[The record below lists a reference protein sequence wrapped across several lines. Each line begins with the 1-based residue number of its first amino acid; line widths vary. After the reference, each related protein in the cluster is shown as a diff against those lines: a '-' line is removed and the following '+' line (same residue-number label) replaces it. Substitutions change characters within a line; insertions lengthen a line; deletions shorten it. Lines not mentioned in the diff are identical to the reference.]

1 MSISA
6 PANNFVSK
14 QQLAVSANMHP
25 KELQI
30 SSFSYPLPENRIA
43 RFPLE
48 ERDSSKLLI
57 YKNGSVQEDRF
68 NNIHRYLPTGSLIVF
83 NQTRVIE
90 ARILFTKPSG
100 GTLEVFLL
108 DPAPVYQDITKALQQ
123 EGTADWKCLV
133 GGASKWKHGY
143 IPEKKIETGEGE
155 IILRAEIIE
164 RNTGSFTIR
173 FSWTPL
179 QYSFASV
186 IHYLGQVPLPP
197 YLKRRPEIT
206 DENRYQTVYAK
217 DKGSVAAPTAGLH
230 FTERVFGQ
238 LKEKNIESVFLTLH
252 VGAGTFMPVKADQM
266 NGHEMHAEWID
277 VPLSAIEMLSQ
288 NLKPL
293 FSVGTT
299 SMRTLESLYWM
310 GVKVSTDESIT
321 LGQLEISQWE
331 VYDKLQPYMI
341 PKSESLKALAQW
353 LRKNN
358 LQSLITKT
366 QILIAPGYECKM
378 IDGLITNF
386 HQPESTLLL
395 LVAAV
400 IGSEWKSIYEFA
412 LNNNYRFLSYG
423 DACLLYKN
431 ESVLT

>member
-1 MSISA
+1 
-6 PANNFVSK
+6 
-14 QQLAVSANMHP
+14 MHP

-30 SSFSYPLPENRIA
+30 SSFTYPLPDDRIA

-48 ERDSSKLLI
+48 ERDSSKLLV
-57 YKNGSVQEDRF
+57 YKNRAVQEDSF
-68 NNIHRYLPTGSLIVF
+68 YNIPRYLPPGSLLVF

-100 GTLEVFLL
+100 GILEVFLL
-108 DPAPVYQDITKALQQ
+108 DPAPVYRDITQALQQ
-123 EGTADWKCLV
+123 EGTVDWKCLV
-133 GGASKWKHGY
+133 GGASKWKHGF
-143 IPEKKIETGEGE
+143 IPEKKIETAEGE

-179 QYSFASV
+179 HYAFARV
-186 IHYLGQVPLPP
+186 IHYIGQVPLPP

-206 DENRYQTVYAK
+206 DENRYQTVYARE
-217 DKGSVAAPTAGLH
+217 KGSVAAPTAGLH
-230 FTERVFGQ
+230 FTENVFGQ
-238 LKEKNIESVFLTLH
+238 LKEQNIEPVFLTLH
-252 VGAGTFMPVKADQM
+252 VGAGTFMPVKSDQM

-277 VPLSAIEMLSQ
+277 VPLAAIEKLSQ
-288 NLKPL
+288 NKKPL
-293 FSVGTT
+293 FAVGTT

-310 GVKVSTDESIT
+310 GVKISINESIT
-321 LGQLEISQWE
+321 LDQLEITQWE
-331 VYDKLQPYMI
+331 VYDKLQTFAI
-341 PKSESLKALAQW
+341 SQNESLNALAQW
-353 LRKNN
+353 LRKNQ

-400 IGSEWKSIYEFA
+400 IGNEWKSIYEYA
-412 LNNNYRFLSYG
+412 LNNDYRFLSYG
-423 DACLLYKN
+423 DACLLYKEN
-431 ESVLT
+431 SIFI

>member
-1 MSISA
+1 
-6 PANNFVSK
+6 
-14 QQLAVSANMHP
+14 MHP

-30 SSFSYPLPENRIA
+30 SSFSYPLPDDRIA

-48 ERDSSKLLI
+48 ERDSSKLLV
-57 YKNGSVQEDRF
+57 YNNGSVQEDRF
-68 NNIHRYLPTGSLIVF
+68 YNISRYIPPGSLLVF

-108 DPAPVYQDITKALQQ
+108 DPSPIYHDITQALQQ
-123 EGTADWKCLV
+123 EGAVEWKCLV
-133 GGASKWKHGY
+133 GGASKWKHGF
-143 IPEKKIETGEGE
+143 IPEKKIETAEGE

-179 QYSFASV
+179 HNSFARI

-217 DKGSVAAPTAGLH
+217 ENGSVAAPTAGLH
-230 FTERVFGQ
+230 FTENVFGQ
-238 LKEKNIESVFLTLH
+238 LKEQKIEPVFLTLH
-252 VGAGTFMPVKADQM
+252 VGAGTFMPVKSEQM
-266 NGHEMHAEWID
+266 IGHEMHAEWID
-277 VPLSAIEMLSQ
+277 VPLAAIEKLSQ
-288 NLKPL
+288 HNQPL
-293 FSVGTT
+293 FAVGTT

-310 GVKVSTDESIT
+310 GVKVSVNNSIT
-321 LGQLEISQWE
+321 SDQLEISQWE
-331 VYDKLQPYMI
+331 VYDKLQPYAI
-341 PKSESLKALAQW
+341 SQHESLNALAQW
-353 LRKNN
+353 LRKNQ

-400 IGSEWKSIYEFA
+400 IGNEWKSIYEYA
-412 LNNNYRFLSYG
+412 LNNDYRFLSYG
-423 DACLLYKN
+423 DACLLYKKN
-431 ESVLT
+431 PS